1 MVRGEDKAKAL
12 ANLGVNTLLFN
23 GLDETDVLAK
33 AASKHDSK
41 LIISYAL
48 WLKSQKLIETYSRNT
63 CCIWLPYALSK
74 GTGVGTS
81 PEKEND
87 GQGSSLYPR
96 KIK

>member
-1 MVRGEDKAKAL
+1 VRGEDKTKAL
-12 ANLGVNTLLFN
+12 AKLGVNTLLFN
-23 GLDETDVLAK
+23 GLNETDVLAE
-33 AASKHDSK
+33 AASKHDGK
-41 LIISYAL
+41 LIISHTL
-48 WLKSQKLIETYSRNT
+48 WLKAQILTEAYSRNT